1 MRTPAAAAS
10 NRLLRAFHEPAGLAW
25 HGGALVYALLAYA
38 SGVWGLLQDS
48 LWINALAVLV
58 WGHGLVIAAYLTH
71 EAAHNTVFRDN
82 AHNARLGAFLGWVTG
97 SAYGT
102 FEDLRYKHFRHHM
115 DNDDSV
121 WFVCEDF
128 FARHPWI
135 VKPIKALEW
144 AWIPAHE
151 FLMHGLMTVS
161 AFVIPQ
167 RRDQRL
173 RQLGVIAVRGGVFF
187 TVLWFWPKVA
197 VGYLLAY
204 LVMLHVLRFMDAIQH
219 DYGSNP
225 ILYAENAPSRF
236 GGRRTEQAHTFSN
249 PISFHHDPP
258 NWLVLNFGF
267 HNAHH
272 LRPTVPW
279 YRLPAYYR
287 EHVSSDPASVIP
299 FRQQLKMYARHR
311 VYRVD
316 HRGGPFDAEQ
326 DVMLGDYLAAAR
338 RGELYGGNAVSFLTS
353 F

>member
-1 MRTPAAAAS
+1 MKSLTAP
-10 NRLLRAFHEPAGLAW
+10 FHEPAGFW
-25 HGGALVYALLAYA
+25 HHGGALVYALAAYA
-38 SGVWGLLQDS
+38 FGVWGLLQPS
-48 LWINALAVLV
+48 MWLNALAVLA
-58 WGHGLVIAAYLTH
+58 WAHGLVIAAYLTH

-121 WFVCEDF
+121 WFVYEDF

-151 FLMHGLMTVS
+151 FLMHGLMMVS

-167 RRDQRL
+167 RRNQRG
-173 RQLGVIAVRGGVFF
+173 RQLGVILVRGAVFF

-204 LVMLHVLRFMDAIQH
+204 LLMMHVLRFMDAIQH
-219 DYGSNP
+219 DYGNNP
-225 ILYAENAPSRF
+225 SLYEPDAPSRF
-236 GGRRTEQAHTFSN
+236 GGRKTEQQHTFSN
-249 PISFHHDPP
+249 PISFRHGLP

-279 YRLPAYYR
+279 YRLPAFYR
-287 EHVSSDPASVIP
+287 AQVSDDPASVIP

-311 VYRVD
+311 VHRVD
-316 HRGGPFDAEQ
+316 HRGGPYDDVQ
-326 DVMLGDYLAAAR
+326 DVTQADYLAAGR